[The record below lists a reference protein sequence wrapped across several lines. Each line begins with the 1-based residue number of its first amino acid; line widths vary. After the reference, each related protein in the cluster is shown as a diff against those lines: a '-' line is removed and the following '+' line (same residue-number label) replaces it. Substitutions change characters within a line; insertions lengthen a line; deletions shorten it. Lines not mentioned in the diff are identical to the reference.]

1 MSVTFCES
9 FEKLLHFYLLPGLKQ
24 VFSVTIFRLL
34 PSPINFFIYRFT
46 EYLKFIKYP
55 ANEYFISIKIA

>member
-9 FEKLLHFYLLPGLKQ
+9 FEKLLHYLLPGLKQ

-34 PSPINFFIYRFT
+34 PSPINFLFID
-46 EYLKFIKYP
+46 LQ
-55 ANEYFISIKIA
+55 NISNLLSILPMNISYQ

>member
-1 MSVTFCES
+1 MSVTFCEF

-34 PSPINFFIYRFT
+34 PSLINFLFID
-46 EYLKFIKYP
+46 LQ
-55 ANEYFISIKIA
+55 NISNLLSILPMNISYQ

>member
-1 MSVTFCES
+1 MSVTFCKF

-34 PSPINFFIYRFT
+34 PSPINFLFID
-46 EYLKFIKYP
+46 LQ
-55 ANEYFISIKIA
+55 NISNLLSILPMNISYQ

>member
-34 PSPINFFIYRFT
+34 PSPINFLFID
-46 EYLKFIKYP
+46 LQ
-55 ANEYFISIKIA
+55 NISNLLSILPMNISYQ

>member
-34 PSPINFFIYRFT
+34 PSPINSLFID
-46 EYLKFIKYP
+46 LQ
-55 ANEYFISIKIA
+55 NISNLLSILPMNISYQ

>member
-9 FEKLLHFYLLPGLKQ
+9 FEKLLHFYVLPGLKQ

-34 PSPINFFIYRFT
+34 PSPINFLFID
-46 EYLKFIKYP
+46 LQ
-55 ANEYFISIKIA
+55 NISNLLSILPMNISYQ

>member
-1 MSVTFCES
+1 MSVTFCEF

-34 PSPINFFIYRFT
+34 PSTINFLFID
-46 EYLKFIKYP
+46 LQ
-55 ANEYFISIKIA
+55 NISNLLSILPMNISYQ

>member
-1 MSVTFCES
+1 MSVTFCEF

-34 PSPINFFIYRFT
+34 PSPINFLFID
-46 EYLKFIKYP
+46 LQ
-55 ANEYFISIKIA
+55 NISDLLSILPMNISYQ

>member
-1 MSVTFCES
+1 MSATFCEF

-34 PSPINFFIYRFT
+34 PSPINFLFID
-46 EYLKFIKYP
+46 LQ
-55 ANEYFISIKIA
+55 NISNLLSILPMNISYQ

>member
-1 MSVTFCES
+1 MSVTFCEF

-34 PSPINFFIYRFT
+34 PSPINFLFID
-46 EYLKFIKYP
+46 LQ
-55 ANEYFISIKIA
+55 NISNLLSILPMNISYQ

>member
-1 MSVTFCES
+1 MSVTFCEF

-34 PSPINFFIYRFT
+34 PSPINFLFID
-46 EYLKFIKYP
+46 LQ
-55 ANEYFISIKIA
+55 NISNLLSILPMNISY